1 MERMSKINY
10 WLGIIVAAALLL
22 ESAFGIYSFINSKQQ
37 AQAFQSNSSKS
48 MPNFNGESGSTSPSN
63 GSTGAP
69 QFGGGTGAQKSGQ
82 RPSGMSAR
90 SGAQASP
97 IQLVI
102 HIISLILAAAALAM
116 TAIIGRNNARKK
128 KELMEQE
135 KLTQE

>member
-10 WLGIIVAAALLL
+10 WLGIVIAAALLL
-22 ESAFGIYSFINSKQQ
+22 ESAFGIYSFIQSKQQ
-37 AQAFQSNSSKS
+37 AQSFQSNASQN
-48 MPNFNGESGSTSPSN
+48 MPNFNGGNGSASPSSGSN
-63 GSTGAP
+63 GAP
-69 QFGGGTGAQKSGQ
+69 QFGGGSGSQKSGQ

-97 IQLVI
+97 VQLVI
-102 HIISLILAAAALAM
+102 HIISLILAVAALIM
-116 TAIIGRNNARKK
+116 TAIIGRNNARKR